1 MTTQTQCKTPVT
13 DSVGREIGRLGASW
27 VSKEIYTE
35 DFIVGAEAQLDK
47 LRAVERELAAH
58 KYVLSQLKDWLE
70 SGCTVSAAEPGS
82 GKTLTWLPDGTMN
95 GGLTIKGA
103 EYDL

>member
-1 MTTQTQCKTPVT
+1 MTTQEINTTPIT

-47 LRAVERELAAH
+47 LRAVERELEAH
-58 KYVLSQLKDWLE
+58 KDILDQLRFILE
-70 SGCTVSAAEPGS
+70 NKATISATEPGS